1 MTRISSI
8 AALLALPA
16 VLSATTVNARGFALR
31 DCKQV
36 VATLEDPFARHGE
49 EMGKLLLKMI
59 CRKMKKLAPI
69 FGIQLRE
76 SEMLSV
82 FIPDSMKSFNKLT
95 GRGLYTLAVYN
106 SRRGIITQPAKTLK
120 RLRRLGRLERTLT
133 HELVHWFVDITFGWR
148 CPMWLNEGLAQ
159 WFEGLRP
166 TGKLLVTEEGI
177 RALELRWRSG
187 GVSLLQRRQDYL
199 ASLALTT
206 RLINRAGRDHLIT
219 ALKDL
224 RGVRDIMD
232 LEVNRHSIREWLFS
246 AELEGEP
253 EPVPEVVVERGSDWD
268 KQLAEEMEMLE
279 ERGGKVYDFEK
290 YRRQQKGHEETG
302 VTPLPIKDMLKKAKK
317 KKKDRVRA
325 R

>member
-1 MTRISSI
+1 VNR
-8 AALLALPA
+8 LAPVA
-16 VLSATTVNARGFALR
+16 VLVVLLVGTAVHARGFALR

-69 FGIQLRE
+69 FGIELRE

-95 GRGLYTLAVYN
+95 GRGIYTLAVYN

-133 HELVHWFVDITFGWR
+133 HELVHWFVDTTFGWR

-166 TGKLLVTEEGI
+166 AGKLFISEEGI

-187 GVSLLQRRQDYL
+187 SVSLLQRRQDYL
-199 ASLALTT
+199 VSLALTT
-206 RLINRAGRDHLIT
+206 RLINRAGRDHLIS

-232 LEVNRHSIREWLFS
+232 LEVNRHSVREWLFS
-246 AELEGEP
+246 AELKPATEP
-253 EPVPEVVVERGSDWD
+253 EPSPDIVVERGSDWD

-290 YRRQQKGHEETG
+290 YRRQQKGQEETG
-302 VTPLPIKDMLKKAKK
+302 VTPLPIKDMLKKAEKK
-317 KKKDRVRA
+317 KKKNN
-325 R
+325 